1 MSSVNQYLSYTLA
14 GEEFALDIAR
24 VREVLDLTKIT
35 RIPRMP
41 QYLRGVINLR
51 GQVVP
56 VVDQRLKFGLETVD
70 DGKDTRIII
79 LDVEVGG
86 AAVVLGAVADA
97 VHEVIEI
104 GPGKIAGPPS
114 LGGSLNSN
122 FIRGMGRRE
131 EDFVIILDV
140 DRIFSAAELNSLAE
154 VQSQAGDPPL
164 Q

>member
-24 VREVLDLTKIT
+24 VREVLDLTRIT

-56 VVDQRLKFGLETVD
+56 VVDQRSKFGLETVE

-79 LDVEVGG
+79 LEVDVSGE
-86 AAVVLGAVADA
+86 AVVLGAVADA

-104 GPGKIAGPPS
+104 EPDKIAEPPS
-114 LGGSLNSN
+114 LGGSLNSDY
-122 FIRGMGRRE
+122 IRGMGRRE

-140 DRIFSAAELNSLAE
+140 DRIFSTAELNVLAE
-154 VQSQAGDPPL
+154 VQTQGGDQPL